1 MQVMGDDG
9 KMSTSA
15 FLNLILALGVLDKSL
30 SPKVHEQLSAG
41 LNAFLFVEW
50 EDVKL
55 TNALDSV

>member
-1 MQVMGDDG
+1 MGQEG

-30 SPKVHEQLSAG
+30 SPKVHQQLTEG

-50 EDVKL
+50 EDVNL
-55 TNALDSV
+55 TNALNGL